1 MKRKYHVIITAFLL
15 ALLLIACGSSS
26 QASSQDGATDGG
38 QEQTET
44 TDGNSADTA
53 EVSPYAWLGFE
64 DMPKCNYLDIV
75 ASNHYIMESEDHIKG
90 LSYVSK
96 ETNAVDGINTY
107 KKNESNTVYSIGGK
121 VTTINESSKYYLEQD
136 SSSLAETAQ
145 RSLDS
150 AMKNGENI
158 KGRSFH
164 GTGKEAVP
172 IISEEDD
179 KTEYEYYEYNYPE
192 TEKNSGD
199 SIIERYYFKDGDVF
213 AIYTKATWGDT
224 VIEDT
229 EVIKSISGDIPD
241 GTFELPDLSDY
252 EKKEF

>member
-1 MKRKYHVIITAFLL
+1 MPGVRGSVIP
-15 ALLLIACGSSS
+15 IAGHDLCVAPSTVGCAMAAVWLSVVSERYS
-26 QASSQDGATDGG
+26 LNLPGTLTDPAKTGG
-38 QEQTET
+38 CSTE
-44 TDGNSADTA
+44 
-53 EVSPYAWLGFE
+53 
-64 DMPKCNYLDIV
+64 
-75 ASNHYIMESEDHIKG
+75 KG
-90 LSYVSK
+90 LPEISK
-96 ETNAVDGINTY
+96 TAAKDM
-107 KKNESNTVYSIGGK
+107 
-121 VTTINESSKYYLEQD
+121 LE
-136 SSSLAETAQ
+136 AETAQ

-241 GTFELPDLSDY
+241 GTFELPDLSGY